1 VVEEL
6 QEQLLDREE
15 VLTSHMKA
23 FVAWEKKVRVSE
35 RALIKVS
42 QDLDVDWVKT
52 KATHEE
58 YLENMHAH
66 TTRAK
71 HTLGLDKM
79 LGDKNVL
86 LAEKERDLEL
96 QEATLAKS

>member
-1 VVEEL
+1 
-6 QEQLLDREE
+6 
-15 VLTSHMKA
+15 
-23 FVAWEKKVRVSE
+23 
-35 RALIKVS
+35 
-42 QDLDVDWVKT
+42 
-52 KATHEE
+52 
-58 YLENMHAH
+58 MHAH